1 MARSFVAFAPERAS
15 DIIRQSAVEA
25 GEIELMAQAVVDI
38 APADWARFEA
48 LVNGPA
54 RYAPGLAELARYSL
68 PPVHGR

>member
-1 MARSFVAFAPERAS
+1 MAHAFAELACTGAT
-15 DIIRQSAVEA
+15 DFARQ

-48 LVNGPA
+48 WVNEP
-54 RYAPGLAELARYSL
+54 RSYAPDLAELARYSL